1 LTLAVITSEENTM
14 RYSPFVE
21 RISGESVS
29 AWDIHYAAIEAR
41 GRGEDVIVL
50 SIGDPDFATD
60 SAICET
66 AVEALRQGDT
76 HYTHVLGRPLLRE
89 AIAAKQSELQGIPV
103 KAENVALVAG
113 AQNGLFATALCLF
126 SQGDEV
132 LVPEPMY
139 LTYEACIHAS
149 GARIATIEQPASN
162 GFRLT
167 RAALEAAIT
176 DKTRGIALATPC
188 NPTGNVYS
196 REELEAVAEVAR
208 RHDLWVISDEVYG
221 QITYDRP
228 HLSIASL
235 PGMAERT
242 VVLNSLSKSHA
253 MTGWRVGW
261 VVAPPTLIGHLDN
274 LLLCMLYGLPGFI
287 QEAALKALELDEPVV
302 SHAREVYRRRRD
314 LVVAGLRGVVEL
326 DCRVPQAGMFML
338 VDVRRTGLSSM
349 DFAWQLFR
357 QTGVSVLDAEAFGA
371 SAKGFVRISFTVA
384 DDTLKDACQRI
395 AGFVE
400 SLRAN
405 Q

>member
-1 LTLAVITSEENTM
+1 M
-14 RYSPFVE
+14 RYSPFVG
-21 RISGESVS
+21 RIGGESVS
-29 AWDIHYAAIEAR
+29 AWDIHYAAAEAQL
-41 GRGEDVIVL
+41 RGEDVIVL
-50 SIGDPDFATD
+50 SVGDPDFATH

-66 AVEALRQGDT
+66 AVDALRAGDT
-76 HYTHVLGRPLLRE
+76 HYTPVLGRPELRE
-89 AIAAKQSELQGIPV
+89 AIAARQSLLQGIAV
-103 KAENVALVAG
+103 HADNIALVAG
-113 AQNGLFATALCLF
+113 AQNGLFAACLCLF
-126 SQGDEV
+126 SHGDEV

-139 LTYEACIHAS
+139 LTYEACVQAS
-149 GARIATIEQPASN
+149 GARIRTVEQPAAN

-167 RAALEAAIT
+167 RTALQAAIT

-196 REELEAVAEVAR
+196 REELELVAEVAR
-208 RHDLWVISDEVYG
+208 EHDLWVISDEVYG
-221 QITYDRP
+221 QITYDQP

-242 VVLNSLSKSHA
+242 VVLNSLSKTHA

-261 VVAPPTLIGHLDN
+261 VVAPTALVGHLDN

-287 QEAALKALELDEPVV
+287 QEAAIKALELDDEVV
-302 SHAREVYRRRRD
+302 SDARTVYRRRRD
-314 LVVAGLRGVVEL
+314 LVVAGLGGIADL

-357 QTGVSVLDAEAFGA
+357 ATGVSVLDAQAFGA
-371 SAKGFVRISFTVA
+371 SAEGFVRISFTVA

-400 SLRAN
+400 GLRAN
-405 Q
+405 R

>member
-1 LTLAVITSEENTM
+1 M

-29 AWDIHYAAIEAR
+29 AWDIHYAAVEAR

-50 SIGDPDFATD
+50 SVGDPDFATA

-66 AVEALRQGDT
+66 AVDALRAGDT
-76 HYTHVLGRPLLRE
+76 HYTHVLGRPALRE
-89 AIAAKQSELQGIPV
+89 AIAAKQSRLQGIGV
-103 KAENVALVAG
+103 HADNVALVAG
-113 AQNGLFATALCLF
+113 AQNGLFATSLCLF
-126 SQGDEV
+126 SHGDEV

-149 GARIATIEQPASN
+149 GARIATIEQPAAN

-167 RAALEAAIT
+167 RAALEKAISA
-176 DKTRGIALATPC
+176 KTRGIALATPC

-196 REELEAVAEVAR
+196 REELELVAEVAR
-208 RHDLWVISDEVYG
+208 EHDLWVISDEVYG
-221 QITYDRP
+221 QITYDQP

-242 VVLNSLSKSHA
+242 VVLNSLSKTHA

-261 VVAPPTLIGHLDN
+261 VVAPTALVGHLDN

-287 QEAALKALELDEPVV
+287 QEAAIKALELDDEVV
-302 SHAREVYRRRRD
+302 SDARTVYRRRRD
-314 LVVAGLRGVVEL
+314 LVVAGLGDIADL

-357 QTGVSVLDAEAFGA
+357 ATGVSVLDAQAFGA
-371 SAKGFVRISFTVA
+371 SAEGFVRISFTVA

-395 AGFVE
+395 SGFVE
-400 SLRAN
+400 GLRAN
-405 Q
+405 R

>member
-1 LTLAVITSEENTM
+1 M

-29 AWDIHYAAIEAR
+29 AWDIHYAAVEAR

-50 SIGDPDFATD
+50 SVGDPDFATA

-66 AVEALRQGDT
+66 AVDALRAGDT
-76 HYTHVLGRPLLRE
+76 HYTHVLGRPALRE
-89 AIAAKQSELQGIPV
+89 AIAAKQSRLQGIAV
-103 KAENVALVAG
+103 HADNVALVAG
-113 AQNGLFATALCLF
+113 AQNGLFATSLCLF
-126 SQGDEV
+126 SHGDEV

-149 GARIATIEQPASN
+149 GARIATIEQPAAN

-167 RAALEAAIT
+167 RAALEKAISA
-176 DKTRGIALATPC
+176 KTRGIALATPC

-196 REELEAVAEVAR
+196 REELELVAEVAR
-208 RHDLWVISDEVYG
+208 EHDLWVISDEVYG
-221 QITYDRP
+221 QITYDQP

-242 VVLNSLSKSHA
+242 VVLNSLSKTHA

-261 VVAPPTLIGHLDN
+261 VVAPTTLVGHLDN

-287 QEAALKALELDEPVV
+287 QEAAIKALELDDEVV
-302 SHAREVYRRRRD
+302 SDARTVYRRRRD
-314 LVVAGLRGVVEL
+314 LVVAGLGDIADL

-357 QTGVSVLDAEAFGA
+357 ATGVSVLDAQAFGA
-371 SAKGFVRISFTVA
+371 SAEGFVRISFTVA

-400 SLRAN
+400 GLRAN
-405 Q
+405 R

>member
-1 LTLAVITSEENTM
+1 M
-14 RYSPFVE
+14 RYSPFVQ

-50 SIGDPDFATD
+50 SVGDPDFATD
-60 SAICET
+60 ERISA
-66 AVEALRQGDT
+66 AASAALEQGDT
-76 HYTHVLGRPLLRE
+76 HYTHVLGRPALRE
-89 AIAAKQSELQGIPV
+89 AIAAKQRRLLGIEV
-103 KAENVALVAG
+103 SADNVALVAG
-113 AQNGLFATALCLF
+113 AQNGLFATSLCLF
-126 SQGDEV
+126 SSGDEV

-149 GARIATIEQPASN
+149 GAQIACVQQPAAN

-167 RAALEAAIT
+167 AAALEAALT

-208 RHDLWVISDEVYG
+208 KHDLWVISDEVYG
-221 QITYDRP
+221 QLTYDRE

-242 VVLNSLSKSHA
+242 VILNSLSKTHA

-261 VVAPPTLIGHLDN
+261 VIAPPALVGHLDN

-287 QEAALKALELDEPVV
+287 QEAALKALELDEEVIG
-302 SHAREVYRRRRD
+302 SAREVYRRRRD
-314 LVVAGLRGVVEL
+314 LVVAGLKQVQLL
-326 DCRVPQAGMFML
+326 DCREPEAGMFML

-357 QTGVSVLDAEAFGA
+357 TTGVSVLDAQAFGA
-371 SAKGFVRISFTVA
+371 SAEGFVRISFTVA
-384 DDTLKDACQRI
+384 DEVLKDACQRI

-400 SLRAN
+400 ALGAQR
-405 Q
+405 

>member
-1 LTLAVITSEENTM
+1 M
-14 RYSPFVE
+14 HYSAFVQ
-21 RISGESVS
+21 RISGQAVS

-50 SIGDPDFATD
+50 SVGDPDFATD
-60 SAICET
+60 SAICES
-66 AVEALRQGDT
+66 AVEALRAGDT

-89 AIAAKQSELQGIPV
+89 AIAAKQSALLGLPLR
-103 KAENVALVAG
+103 AENVALVAG
-113 AQNGLFATALCLF
+113 AQNGLFATSLCLF
-126 SQGDEV
+126 DQGDEV

-149 GARIATIEQPASN
+149 GAQIACIEQPAAN

-167 RAALEAAIT
+167 RAALEAALT
-176 DKTRGIALATPC
+176 EKTRGIALATPC

-196 REELEAVAEVAR
+196 REELEAVAEVAK

-221 QITYDRP
+221 QITFDRP
-228 HLSIASL
+228 HLSIATL
-235 PGMAERT
+235 EGMAERT
-242 VVLNSLSKSHA
+242 VILNSLSKSHA

-302 SHAREVYRRRRD
+302 TQARELYRRRRD
-314 LVVAGLRGVVEL
+314 LVVGALSQVREL
-326 DCRVPQAGMFML
+326 DCRTPEAGMFML
-338 VDVRRTGLSSM
+338 VDVRRTGLSSL

-357 QTGVSVLDAEAFGA
+357 QTGVSVLDAQAFGA
-371 SAKGFVRISFTVA
+371 SAEGFVRLSFTVA
-384 DDTLKDACQRI
+384 DEVLKDACQRI

-400 SLRAN
+400 SLRAGR
-405 Q
+405 

>member
-1 LTLAVITSEENTM
+1 M

-29 AWDIHYAAIEAR
+29 AWDIHYAAVEAR

-50 SIGDPDFATD
+50 SVGDPDFATA

-66 AVEALRQGDT
+66 AVDALRAGDT
-76 HYTHVLGRPLLRE
+76 HYTHVLGRPALRE
-89 AIAAKQSELQGIPV
+89 AIAAKQSRLQGIAV
-103 KAENVALVAG
+103 HADNVALVAG
-113 AQNGLFATALCLF
+113 AQNGLFATSLCLF

-149 GARIATIEQPASN
+149 GARIATIEQPAAN

-167 RAALEAAIT
+167 RAALEKAISA
-176 DKTRGIALATPC
+176 KTRGIALATPC

-196 REELEAVAEVAR
+196 REELELVAEVAR
-208 RHDLWVISDEVYG
+208 EHDLWVISDEVYG
-221 QITYDRP
+221 QIIYDQP

-242 VVLNSLSKSHA
+242 VVLNSLSKTHA

-261 VVAPPTLIGHLDN
+261 VVAPTALVGHLDN

-287 QEAALKALELDEPVV
+287 QEAAIKALELDDEVV
-302 SHAREVYRRRRD
+302 SDARTVYRRRRD
-314 LVVAGLRGVVEL
+314 LVVAGLGGIADL

-357 QTGVSVLDAEAFGA
+357 ATGVSVLDAQAFGA
-371 SAKGFVRISFTVA
+371 SAEGFVRISFTVA

-400 SLRAN
+400 GLRAN
-405 Q
+405 R

>member
-1 LTLAVITSEENTM
+1 M
-14 RYSPFVE
+14 RYSPFVQ

-50 SIGDPDFATD
+50 SVGDPDFATD
-60 SAICET
+60 ARISA
-66 AVEALRQGDT
+66 AASAALEQGDT
-76 HYTHVLGRPLLRE
+76 HYTHVLGRPALRE
-89 AIAAKQSELQGIPV
+89 AIAAKQRRLLGIDV
-103 KAENVALVAG
+103 SADNVALVAG
-113 AQNGLFATALCLF
+113 AQNGLFATCLCLF
-126 SQGDEV
+126 GSGDKV

-139 LTYEACIHAS
+139 LTYEACVHAS
-149 GARIATIEQPASN
+149 GAQIACVQQPAAN

-167 RAALEAAIT
+167 AAALEAALT
-176 DKTRGIALATPC
+176 NKTRGIALATPC

-208 RHDLWVISDEVYG
+208 KHDLWVISDEVYG
-221 QITYDRP
+221 QLTYDRE

-242 VVLNSLSKSHA
+242 VILNSLSKTHA

-261 VVAPPTLIGHLDN
+261 VIAPPALVGHLDN

-287 QEAALKALELDEPVV
+287 QEAALKALELDEEVIG
-302 SHAREVYRRRRD
+302 SAREVYRRRRD
-314 LVVAGLRGVVEL
+314 LVVAGLKPVQLL
-326 DCRVPQAGMFML
+326 DCREPEAGMFML

-357 QTGVSVLDAEAFGA
+357 ATGVSVLDAQAFGA
-371 SAKGFVRISFTVA
+371 SAEGFVRISFTVA
-384 DDTLKDACQRI
+384 DDVLKDACQRI

-400 SLRAN
+400 TLDATR
-405 Q
+405 

>member
-1 LTLAVITSEENTM
+1 M
-14 RYSPFVE
+14 RYSPFVQ

-50 SIGDPDFATD
+50 SVGDPDFATD
-60 SAICET
+60 ERISA
-66 AVEALRQGDT
+66 AASAALEQGDT
-76 HYTHVLGRPLLRE
+76 HYTHVLGRPALRE
-89 AIAAKQSELQGIPV
+89 AIAAKQRRLLGIEV
-103 KAENVALVAG
+103 SADNVALVAG
-113 AQNGLFATALCLF
+113 AQNGLFATSLCLF
-126 SQGDEV
+126 SSGDEV

-149 GARIATIEQPASN
+149 GAQIACVQQPAAN

-167 RAALEAAIT
+167 AAALEAALT

-208 RHDLWVISDEVYG
+208 KHDLWVISDEVYG
-221 QITYDRP
+221 QLTYDRE

-242 VVLNSLSKSHA
+242 VILNSLSKTHA

-261 VVAPPTLIGHLDN
+261 VIAPPALVGHLDN

-287 QEAALKALELDEPVV
+287 QEAALKALELDEEVIG
-302 SHAREVYRRRRD
+302 SAREVYRRRRD
-314 LVVAGLRGVVEL
+314 LVVAGLKQVQLL
-326 DCRVPQAGMFML
+326 DCREPEAGMFML

-357 QTGVSVLDAEAFGA
+357 ATGVSVLDAQAFGA
-371 SAKGFVRISFTVA
+371 SAEGFVRISFTVA
-384 DDTLKDACQRI
+384 DEVLKDACQRI

-400 SLRAN
+400 TLDATR
-405 Q
+405 

>member
-1 LTLAVITSEENTM
+1 M

-29 AWDIHYAAIEAR
+29 AWDIHYAAVEAR

-50 SIGDPDFATD
+50 SVGDPDFATA

-66 AVEALRQGDT
+66 AVDALRAGDT
-76 HYTHVLGRPLLRE
+76 HYTHVLGRPALRE
-89 AIAAKQSELQGIPV
+89 AIAAKQSRLQGIAV
-103 KAENVALVAG
+103 HADNVALVAG
-113 AQNGLFATALCLF
+113 AQNGLFTTSLCLF

-149 GARIATIEQPASN
+149 GARIATIEQPAAN

-167 RAALEAAIT
+167 RAALEKAISA
-176 DKTRGIALATPC
+176 KTRGIALATPC

-196 REELEAVAEVAR
+196 REELELVAEVAR
-208 RHDLWVISDEVYG
+208 EHDLWVISDEVYG
-221 QITYDRP
+221 QIIYDQP

-242 VVLNSLSKSHA
+242 VVLNSLSKTHA

-261 VVAPPTLIGHLDN
+261 VVAPTALVGHLDN

-287 QEAALKALELDEPVV
+287 QEAAIKALELDDEVV
-302 SHAREVYRRRRD
+302 SDARTVYRRRRD
-314 LVVAGLRGVVEL
+314 LVVAGLGGIADL

-357 QTGVSVLDAEAFGA
+357 ATGVSVLDAQAFGA
-371 SAKGFVRISFTVA
+371 SAEGFVRISFTVA

-400 SLRAN
+400 GLRAN
-405 Q
+405 R

>member
-1 LTLAVITSEENTM
+1 M

-29 AWDIHYAAIEAR
+29 AWDIHYAAVEAR

-50 SIGDPDFATD
+50 SVGDPDFATA

-66 AVEALRQGDT
+66 AVDALRAGDT
-76 HYTHVLGRPLLRE
+76 HYTHVLGRPALRE
-89 AIAAKQSELQGIPV
+89 AIAAKQSRLQGIAV
-103 KAENVALVAG
+103 HADNVALVAG
-113 AQNGLFATALCLF
+113 AQNGLFATSLCLF
-126 SQGDEV
+126 SHGDEV

-149 GARIATIEQPASN
+149 GARIATIEQPAAN

-167 RAALEAAIT
+167 RAALEKAISA
-176 DKTRGIALATPC
+176 KTRGIALATPC

-196 REELEAVAEVAR
+196 REELELVAEVAR
-208 RHDLWVISDEVYG
+208 EHDLWVISDEVYG
-221 QITYDRP
+221 QITYDQP

-242 VVLNSLSKSHA
+242 VVLNSLSKTHA

-261 VVAPPTLIGHLDN
+261 VVAPTALVGHLDN

-287 QEAALKALELDEPVV
+287 QEAAIKALELDDEVV
-302 SHAREVYRRRRD
+302 SDARTVYRRRRD
-314 LVVAGLRGVVEL
+314 LVVAGLGGIADL

-357 QTGVSVLDAEAFGA
+357 ATGVSVLDAQAFGA
-371 SAKGFVRISFTVA
+371 SAEGFVRISFTVA

-400 SLRAN
+400 GLRAN
-405 Q
+405 R

>member
-1 LTLAVITSEENTM
+1 M
-14 RYSPFVE
+14 RYSPFVQ

-50 SIGDPDFATD
+50 SVGDPDFATD
-60 SAICET
+60 ERISA
-66 AVEALRQGDT
+66 AASAALEQGDT
-76 HYTHVLGRPLLRE
+76 HYTHVLGRPALRE
-89 AIAAKQSELQGIPV
+89 AIAAKQRRLLGIDV
-103 KAENVALVAG
+103 SADNVALVAG
-113 AQNGLFATALCLF
+113 AQNGLFATCLCLF
-126 SQGDEV
+126 GSGDEV

-139 LTYEACIHAS
+139 LTYEACVHAS
-149 GARIATIEQPASN
+149 GAQIACVQQPAAN

-167 RAALEAAIT
+167 AAALEATLT

-208 RHDLWVISDEVYG
+208 KHDLWVISDEVYG
-221 QITYDRP
+221 QLTYDRE
-228 HLSIASL
+228 HLSIASM

-242 VVLNSLSKSHA
+242 VILNSLSKTHA

-261 VVAPPTLIGHLDN
+261 VIAPPALVGHLDN

-287 QEAALKALELDEPVV
+287 QEAALKALELDEEVIG
-302 SHAREVYRRRRD
+302 SAREVYRRRRD
-314 LVVAGLRGVVEL
+314 LVVAGLKPVQLL
-326 DCRVPQAGMFML
+326 DCREPEAGMFML

-357 QTGVSVLDAEAFGA
+357 ATGVSVLDAQAFGA
-371 SAKGFVRISFTVA
+371 SAEGFVRISFTVA
-384 DDTLKDACQRI
+384 DEVLKDACQRI

-400 SLRAN
+400 TLGAQR
-405 Q
+405 

>member
-1 LTLAVITSEENTM
+1 M

-29 AWDIHYAAIEAR
+29 AWDIHYAAVEAR

-50 SIGDPDFATD
+50 SVGDPDFATA

-66 AVEALRQGDT
+66 AVDALRAGDT
-76 HYTHVLGRPLLRE
+76 HYTHVLGRPALRE
-89 AIAAKQSELQGIPV
+89 AIAAKQSRLQGIAV
-103 KAENVALVAG
+103 HADNVALVAG
-113 AQNGLFATALCLF
+113 AQNGLFATSLCLF

-149 GARIATIEQPASN
+149 GARIATIEQPAAN

-167 RAALEAAIT
+167 RAALEKAISA
-176 DKTRGIALATPC
+176 KTRGIALATPC

-196 REELEAVAEVAR
+196 REELELVAEVAR
-208 RHDLWVISDEVYG
+208 EHDLWVISDEVYG
-221 QITYDRP
+221 QITYDQP

-242 VVLNSLSKSHA
+242 VVLNSLSKTHA

-261 VVAPPTLIGHLDN
+261 VVAPTALVGHLDN

-287 QEAALKALELDEPVV
+287 QEAAIKALELDDEVV
-302 SHAREVYRRRRD
+302 SDARTVYRRRRD
-314 LVVAGLRGVVEL
+314 LVVAGLGGITDL

-357 QTGVSVLDAEAFGA
+357 ATGVSVLDAQAFGA
-371 SAKGFVRISFTVA
+371 SAEGFVRISFTVA

-400 SLRAN
+400 GLRAN
-405 Q
+405 R

>member
-1 LTLAVITSEENTM
+1 M

-29 AWDIHYAAIEAR
+29 AWDIHYAAVEAR

-50 SIGDPDFATD
+50 SVGDPDFATA

-66 AVEALRQGDT
+66 AVDALRAGDT
-76 HYTHVLGRPLLRE
+76 HYTHVLGRPALRE
-89 AIAAKQSELQGIPV
+89 AIAAKQSRLQGIAV
-103 KAENVALVAG
+103 HANNVALVAG
-113 AQNGLFATALCLF
+113 AQNGLFATSLCLF

-149 GARIATIEQPASN
+149 GARIATIEQPAAN

-167 RAALEAAIT
+167 RAALEKAIT
-176 DKTRGIALATPC
+176 AKTRGIALATPC

-196 REELEAVAEVAR
+196 REELELVAEVAR
-208 RHDLWVISDEVYG
+208 EHDLWVISDEVYG
-221 QITYDRP
+221 QITYDQP

-242 VVLNSLSKSHA
+242 VVLNSLSKTHA

-261 VVAPPTLIGHLDN
+261 VVAPTALVGHLDN

-287 QEAALKALELDEPVV
+287 QEAAVKALELDDEVV
-302 SHAREVYRRRRD
+302 SDARTVYRRRRD
-314 LVVAGLRGVVEL
+314 LVVAGLGGITDL

-357 QTGVSVLDAEAFGA
+357 ATGVSVLDAQAFGA
-371 SAKGFVRISFTVA
+371 SAEGFVRISFTVA

-400 SLRAN
+400 GLRAN
-405 Q
+405 R

>member
-1 LTLAVITSEENTM
+1 M

-29 AWDIHYAAIEAR
+29 AWDIHYAAVEAR

-50 SIGDPDFATD
+50 SVGDPDFATA

-66 AVEALRQGDT
+66 AVDALRAGDT
-76 HYTHVLGRPLLRE
+76 HYTHVLGRPALRE
-89 AIAAKQSELQGIPV
+89 AIAAKQSRLQGIAV
-103 KAENVALVAG
+103 HADNVALVAG
-113 AQNGLFATALCLF
+113 AQNGLFATSLCLF
-126 SQGDEV
+126 SHGDEV

-149 GARIATIEQPASN
+149 GARIATIEQPAAN

-167 RAALEAAIT
+167 RAALEKASTA
-176 DKTRGIALATPC
+176 KTRGIALATPC

-196 REELEAVAEVAR
+196 REELEWVAEVAR
-208 RHDLWVISDEVYG
+208 EHDLWVISDEVYG
-221 QITYDRP
+221 QITYDQP

-242 VVLNSLSKSHA
+242 VVLNSLSKTHA

-261 VVAPPTLIGHLDN
+261 VVAPTALVGHLDN

-287 QEAALKALELDEPVV
+287 QEAAIKALELDDEVV
-302 SHAREVYRRRRD
+302 SDARTVYRRRRD
-314 LVVAGLRGVVEL
+314 LVVAGLGGIADL

-357 QTGVSVLDAEAFGA
+357 ATGVSVLDAQAFGA
-371 SAKGFVRISFTVA
+371 SAEGFVRISFTVA

-400 SLRAN
+400 GLRAN
-405 Q
+405 R

>member
-1 LTLAVITSEENTM
+1 M
-14 RYSPFVE
+14 RYSPFVQ

-50 SIGDPDFATD
+50 SVGDPDFATD
-60 SAICET
+60 ARISA
-66 AVEALRQGDT
+66 AASAALEQGDT
-76 HYTHVLGRPLLRE
+76 HYTHVLGRPALRE
-89 AIAAKQSELQGIPV
+89 AIAAKQRRLLGIDV
-103 KAENVALVAG
+103 SADNVALVAG
-113 AQNGLFATALCLF
+113 AQNGLFATCLCLF
-126 SQGDEV
+126 GSGDEV

-139 LTYEACIHAS
+139 LTYEACVHAS
-149 GARIATIEQPASN
+149 GAQIACVQQPAAN

-167 RAALEAAIT
+167 AAALEAALT
-176 DKTRGIALATPC
+176 NKTRGIALATPC

-208 RHDLWVISDEVYG
+208 KHDLWVISDEVYG
-221 QITYDRP
+221 QLTYDRE
-228 HLSIASL
+228 HLSIASM

-242 VVLNSLSKSHA
+242 VILNSLSKTHA

-261 VVAPPTLIGHLDN
+261 VIAPPALVGHLDN

-287 QEAALKALELDEPVV
+287 QEAALKALELDEEVIG
-302 SHAREVYRRRRD
+302 SAREVYRRRRD
-314 LVVAGLRGVVEL
+314 LVVAGLKPVQLL
-326 DCRVPQAGMFML
+326 DCREPEAGMFML

-357 QTGVSVLDAEAFGA
+357 ATGVSVLDAQAFGA
-371 SAKGFVRISFTVA
+371 SAEGFVRISFTVA
-384 DDTLKDACQRI
+384 DEVLKDACQRI

-400 SLRAN
+400 TLGATR
-405 Q
+405 

>member
-1 LTLAVITSEENTM
+1 M
-14 RYSPFVE
+14 RYSPFVQ

-50 SIGDPDFATD
+50 SVGDPDFATD
-60 SAICET
+60 ERISA
-66 AVEALRQGDT
+66 AASAALEQGDT
-76 HYTHVLGRPLLRE
+76 HYTHVLGRPALRE
-89 AIAAKQSELQGIPV
+89 AIAAKQRRLLGIEV
-103 KAENVALVAG
+103 SADNVALVAG
-113 AQNGLFATALCLF
+113 AQNGLFATSLCLF
-126 SQGDEV
+126 SSGDEV

-149 GARIATIEQPASN
+149 GAQIACVQQPAAN

-167 RAALEAAIT
+167 AAALEAALT
-176 DKTRGIALATPC
+176 NKTRGIALATPC

-208 RHDLWVISDEVYG
+208 KHDLWVISDEVYG
-221 QITYDRP
+221 QLTYDRE

-242 VVLNSLSKSHA
+242 VILNSLSKTHA

-261 VVAPPTLIGHLDN
+261 VIAPPALVGHLDN

-287 QEAALKALELDEPVV
+287 QEAALKALELDEEVIG
-302 SHAREVYRRRRD
+302 SAREVYRRRRD
-314 LVVAGLRGVVEL
+314 LVVAGLKQVQLL
-326 DCRVPQAGMFML
+326 DCREPEAGMFML

-357 QTGVSVLDAEAFGA
+357 ATGVSVLDAQAFGA
-371 SAKGFVRISFTVA
+371 SAEGFVRISFTVA
-384 DDTLKDACQRI
+384 DEVLKDACQRI

-400 SLRAN
+400 ALGAQR
-405 Q
+405 

>member
-1 LTLAVITSEENTM
+1 M

-29 AWDIHYAAIEAR
+29 AWDIHYAAVEAR

-50 SIGDPDFATD
+50 SVGDPDFATD
-60 SAICET
+60 SAICEA
-66 AVEALRQGDT
+66 AVDALRAGDT
-76 HYTHVLGRPLLRE
+76 HYTHVLGRPALRE
-89 AIAAKQSELQGIPV
+89 AIAIKQTRLQGV
-103 KAENVALVAG
+103 AVHADNVALVAG
-113 AQNGLFATALCLF
+113 AQNGLFAASLCLF
-126 SQGDEV
+126 SHGDEV

-149 GARIATIEQPASN
+149 GARIATIEQPAAN

-196 REELEAVAEVAR
+196 REELEMVAEVAR
-208 RHDLWVISDEVYG
+208 QYDLWVISDEVYG
-221 QITYDRP
+221 QITYDHE

-242 VVLNSLSKSHA
+242 VVLNSLSKTHA

-261 VVAPPTLIGHLDN
+261 VVGPKPLIGHLDN

-287 QEAALKALELDEPVV
+287 QEAAIKALDVDDAVV
-302 SHAREVYRRRRD
+302 SDARAVYRRRRD
-314 LVVAGLRGVVEL
+314 LVVQGLSAITDL

-338 VDVRRTGLSSM
+338 VDVRRTGLTSM

-357 QTGVSVLDAEAFGA
+357 ATGVSVLDAQAFGA
-371 SAKGFVRISFTVA
+371 SAEGFVRISFTVA

-395 AGFVE
+395 AGFVQG
-400 SLRAN
+400 LRAN
-405 Q
+405 R

>member
-1 LTLAVITSEENTM
+1 M
-14 RYSPFVE
+14 RYSPFVQ

-50 SIGDPDFATD
+50 SVGDPDFATD
-60 SAICET
+60 PRISA
-66 AVEALRQGDT
+66 AASAALEQGDT
-76 HYTHVLGRPLLRE
+76 HYTHVLGRPALRE
-89 AIAAKQSELQGIPV
+89 AIAAKQRRLLGIDV
-103 KAENVALVAG
+103 GADNVALVAG
-113 AQNGLFATALCLF
+113 AQNGLFATSLCLF
-126 SQGDEV
+126 GSGDEV

-149 GARIATIEQPASN
+149 GARLVGVEQPAAN

-167 RAALEAAIT
+167 AAALEAALS

-208 RHDLWVISDEVYG
+208 KHDLWVISDEVYG
-221 QITYDRP
+221 QLTYDRQ

-242 VVLNSLSKSHA
+242 VILNSLSKTHA

-261 VVAPPTLIGHLDN
+261 VVGPQALVGHLDN
-274 LLLCMLYGLPGFI
+274 LLLCMLYGLPGFV
-287 QEAALKALELDEPVV
+287 QEAALKALELDEEVV
-302 SHAREVYRRRRD
+302 NSAREVYRRRRD
-314 LVVAGLRGVVEL
+314 LVVAGLGQVHLL
-326 DCRVPQAGMFML
+326 DCREPEAGMFML

-357 QTGVSVLDAEAFGA
+357 ATGVSVLDAQAFGA
-371 SAKGFVRISFTVA
+371 SAEGFVRISFTVA
-384 DDTLKDACQRI
+384 DEVLKDACQRI

-400 SLRAN
+400 ALGAQR
-405 Q
+405 

>member
-1 LTLAVITSEENTM
+1 M

-29 AWDIHYAAIEAR
+29 AWDIHYAAVEAR

-50 SIGDPDFATD
+50 SVGDPDFATA

-66 AVEALRQGDT
+66 AVDALRAGDT
-76 HYTHVLGRPLLRE
+76 HYTHVLGRPALRE
-89 AIAAKQSELQGIPV
+89 AIAAKQSRLQGIAV
-103 KAENVALVAG
+103 HADNVALVAG
-113 AQNGLFATALCLF
+113 AQNGLFATSLCLF
-126 SQGDEV
+126 SHGDEV

-149 GARIATIEQPASN
+149 GARIATIEQPAAN

-167 RAALEAAIT
+167 RAALEKAIT
-176 DKTRGIALATPC
+176 AKTRGIALATPC

-196 REELEAVAEVAR
+196 REELEWVAEVAR
-208 RHDLWVISDEVYG
+208 EHDLWVISDEVYG
-221 QITYDRP
+221 QITYDQP

-242 VVLNSLSKSHA
+242 VVLNSLSKTHA

-261 VVAPPTLIGHLDN
+261 VVAPTALVGHLDN

-287 QEAALKALELDEPVV
+287 QEAALKALELDDEVV
-302 SHAREVYRRRRD
+302 SDARTVYRRRRD
-314 LVVAGLRGVVEL
+314 LVVAGLGGIADL

-357 QTGVSVLDAEAFGA
+357 ATGVSVLDAQAFGA
-371 SAKGFVRISFTVA
+371 SAEGFVRISFTVA

-400 SLRAN
+400 GLRAN
-405 Q
+405 R

>member
-1 LTLAVITSEENTM
+1 M
-14 RYSPFVE
+14 RYSPFVQ

-50 SIGDPDFATD
+50 SVGDPDFATD
-60 SAICET
+60 ARISA
-66 AVEALRQGDT
+66 AASAALEQGDT
-76 HYTHVLGRPLLRE
+76 HYTHVLGRPALRE
-89 AIAAKQSELQGIPV
+89 AIAAKQRRLLGIEV
-103 KAENVALVAG
+103 SADNVALVAG
-113 AQNGLFATALCLF
+113 AQNGLFATSLCLF
-126 SQGDEV
+126 SSGDEV

-149 GARIATIEQPASN
+149 GAKIACVQQPAAN

-167 RAALEAAIT
+167 AAALEAALT

-208 RHDLWVISDEVYG
+208 KHDLWVISDEVYG
-221 QITYDRP
+221 QLTYDRE
-228 HLSIASL
+228 HLSIASM

-242 VVLNSLSKSHA
+242 VILNSLSKTHA

-261 VVAPPTLIGHLDN
+261 VIAPPALVGHLDN

-287 QEAALKALELDEPVV
+287 QEAALKALELDEEVIG
-302 SHAREVYRRRRD
+302 SAREVYRRRRD
-314 LVVAGLRGVVEL
+314 LVVAGLKPVQLL
-326 DCRVPQAGMFML
+326 DCREPEAGMFML

-357 QTGVSVLDAEAFGA
+357 ATGVSVLDAQAFGA
-371 SAKGFVRISFTVA
+371 SAEGFVRISFTVA
-384 DDTLKDACQRI
+384 DDVLKDACQRI

-400 SLRAN
+400 TLGTTR
-405 Q
+405 

>member
-1 LTLAVITSEENTM
+1 M
-14 RYSPFVE
+14 RYSPFVQ

-50 SIGDPDFATD
+50 SVGDPDFATD
-60 SAICET
+60 ARISA
-66 AVEALRQGDT
+66 AASAALEQGDT
-76 HYTHVLGRPLLRE
+76 HYTHVLGRPALRE
-89 AIAAKQSELQGIPV
+89 AIAAKQRRLLGIDV
-103 KAENVALVAG
+103 SADNVALVAG
-113 AQNGLFATALCLF
+113 AQNGLFATCLCLF
-126 SQGDEV
+126 GSGDEV

-139 LTYEACIHAS
+139 LTYEACVHAS
-149 GARIATIEQPASN
+149 GAQIACVQQPAAN

-167 RAALEAAIT
+167 AAALEAALT

-208 RHDLWVISDEVYG
+208 KHDLWVISDEVYG
-221 QITYDRP
+221 QLTYDRE
-228 HLSIASL
+228 HLSIASM

-242 VVLNSLSKSHA
+242 VILNSLSKTHA

-261 VVAPPTLIGHLDN
+261 VIAPPALVGHLDN

-287 QEAALKALELDEPVV
+287 QEAALKALELDEEVIG
-302 SHAREVYRRRRD
+302 SAREVYRRRRD
-314 LVVAGLRGVVEL
+314 LVVAGLKPVQLL
-326 DCRVPQAGMFML
+326 DCREPEAGMFML

-357 QTGVSVLDAEAFGA
+357 ATGVSVLDAQTFGA
-371 SAKGFVRISFTVA
+371 SAEGFVRISFTVA
-384 DDTLKDACQRI
+384 DEVLKDACQRI

-400 SLRAN
+400 TLGAQR
-405 Q
+405 

>member
-1 LTLAVITSEENTM
+1 M
-14 RYSPFVE
+14 RYSSFVE
-21 RISGESVS
+21 RISGDSVS
-29 AWDIHYAAIEAR
+29 AWDIHYAAVDAR

-50 SIGDPDFATD
+50 SVGDPDFATD
-60 SAICET
+60 KAICDA
-66 AVEALRQGDT
+66 AVHALRAGDT

-89 AIAAKQSELQGIPV
+89 AIAAKQTALLGLPIG
-103 KAENVALVAG
+103 AEQVALVAG

-126 SQGDEV
+126 QQGDEV

-149 GARIATIEQPASN
+149 GARIATIEQPAAN

-167 RAALEAAIT
+167 AAALEAAIT

-196 REELEAVAEVAR
+196 REELEAVADVAR

-221 QITYDRP
+221 QITYDRT
-228 HLSIASL
+228 HLSIATL

-242 VVLNSLSKSHA
+242 VILNSLSKSHA

-261 VVAPPTLIGHLDN
+261 VVAPSTLVGHLDN

-287 QEAALKALELDEPVV
+287 QEAALKALELDDEIVGQ
-302 SHAREVYRRRRD
+302 ARELYRRRRD
-314 LVVAGLRGVVEL
+314 LVVAGLGQVAEL
-326 DCRVPQAGMFML
+326 DCRTPEAGMFML

-357 QTGVSVLDAEAFGA
+357 QTGVSVLDAQAFGA
-371 SAKGFVRISFTVA
+371 SAEGFVRISFTVA
-384 DDTLKDACQRI
+384 DDELKEACKRI

-400 SLRAN
+400 SLSSPR
-405 Q
+405 

>member
-1 LTLAVITSEENTM
+1 M
-14 RYSPFVE
+14 RYSPFVQ

-50 SIGDPDFATD
+50 SVGDPDFATD
-60 SAICET
+60 ARISA
-66 AVEALRQGDT
+66 AASAALEQGDT
-76 HYTHVLGRPLLRE
+76 HYTHVLGRPALRE
-89 AIAAKQSELQGIPV
+89 AIAAKQRRLLGIDV
-103 KAENVALVAG
+103 SADNVALVAG
-113 AQNGLFATALCLF
+113 AQNGLFATCLCLF
-126 SQGDEV
+126 GSGDEV

-139 LTYEACIHAS
+139 LTYEACVHAS
-149 GARIATIEQPASN
+149 GAQIACVQQPAAN

-167 RAALEAAIT
+167 AAALEAALT
-176 DKTRGIALATPC
+176 NKTRGIALATPC

-208 RHDLWVISDEVYG
+208 KHDLWVISDEVYG
-221 QITYDRP
+221 QLTYDRE
-228 HLSIASL
+228 HLSIASM

-242 VVLNSLSKSHA
+242 VILNSLSKTHA

-261 VVAPPTLIGHLDN
+261 VIAPPALVGHLDN

-287 QEAALKALELDEPVV
+287 QEAALKALELDEEVIG
-302 SHAREVYRRRRD
+302 SAREVYRRRRD
-314 LVVAGLRGVVEL
+314 LVVAGLKPVQLL
-326 DCRVPQAGMFML
+326 DCREPEAGMFML

-357 QTGVSVLDAEAFGA
+357 ATGVSVLDAQAFGA
-371 SAKGFVRISFTVA
+371 SAEGFVRISLTVA
-384 DDTLKDACQRI
+384 DEVLKDACQRI

-400 SLRAN
+400 TLGAQR
-405 Q
+405 

>member
-1 LTLAVITSEENTM
+1 M

-29 AWDIHYAAIEAR
+29 AWDIHYAAVEAR

-50 SIGDPDFATD
+50 SVGDPDFATA

-66 AVEALRQGDT
+66 AVDALRAGDT
-76 HYTHVLGRPLLRE
+76 HYTHVLGRPALRE
-89 AIAAKQSELQGIPV
+89 AIAAKQSRLQGIAV
-103 KAENVALVAG
+103 HADNVALVAG
-113 AQNGLFATALCLF
+113 AQNGLFATSLCLF
-126 SQGDEV
+126 SHGDEV

-149 GARIATIEQPASN
+149 GARIATIEQPAAN

-167 RAALEAAIT
+167 RAALEKAIT
-176 DKTRGIALATPC
+176 AKTRGIALATPC

-196 REELEAVAEVAR
+196 REELEWVAEVAR
-208 RHDLWVISDEVYG
+208 EHDLWVISDEVYG
-221 QITYDRP
+221 QITYDQP

-242 VVLNSLSKSHA
+242 VVLNSLSKTHA

-261 VVAPPTLIGHLDN
+261 VVAPTALVGHLDN

-287 QEAALKALELDEPVV
+287 QEAAIKALELDDEVV
-302 SHAREVYRRRRD
+302 SDARTVYRRRRD
-314 LVVAGLRGVVEL
+314 LVVAGLGGIADL

-357 QTGVSVLDAEAFGA
+357 ATGVSVLDAQAFGA
-371 SAKGFVRISFTVA
+371 SAEGFVRISFTVA
-384 DDTLKDACQRI
+384 DDTLKGACQRI

-400 SLRAN
+400 GLRAN
-405 Q
+405 R

>member
-1 LTLAVITSEENTM
+1 M

-29 AWDIHYAAIEAR
+29 AWDIHYAAVEAR

-50 SIGDPDFATD
+50 SVGDPDFATA

-66 AVEALRQGDT
+66 AVDALRAGDT
-76 HYTHVLGRPLLRE
+76 HYTHVLGRPALRE
-89 AIAAKQSELQGIPV
+89 AIAAKQSRLQGIAV
-103 KAENVALVAG
+103 HADNVALVAG
-113 AQNGLFATALCLF
+113 AQNGLFATSLCLF

-149 GARIATIEQPASN
+149 GARIATIEQPAAN

-167 RAALEAAIT
+167 RAALEKAISA
-176 DKTRGIALATPC
+176 KTRGIALATPC

-196 REELEAVAEVAR
+196 REELELVAEVAR
-208 RHDLWVISDEVYG
+208 EHDLWVISDEVYG
-221 QITYDRP
+221 QITYDQP

-242 VVLNSLSKSHA
+242 VVLNSLSKTHA

-261 VVAPPTLIGHLDN
+261 VVAPTALVGHLDN

-287 QEAALKALELDEPVV
+287 QEAAVKALELDDEVV
-302 SHAREVYRRRRD
+302 SDARTVYRRRRD
-314 LVVAGLRGVVEL
+314 LVVAGLGGITDL

-357 QTGVSVLDAEAFGA
+357 ATGVSVLDAQAFGA
-371 SAKGFVRISFTVA
+371 SAEGFVRISFTVA

-400 SLRAN
+400 GLRAN
-405 Q
+405 R

>member
-1 LTLAVITSEENTM
+1 M

-29 AWDIHYAAIEAR
+29 AWDIHYAAVEAR

-50 SIGDPDFATD
+50 SVGDPDFATA

-66 AVEALRQGDT
+66 AVDALRAGDT
-76 HYTHVLGRPLLRE
+76 HYTHVLGRPALRE
-89 AIAAKQSELQGIPV
+89 AIAAKQSRLQGIAV
-103 KAENVALVAG
+103 HADNVALVAG
-113 AQNGLFATALCLF
+113 AQNGLFATSLCLF
-126 SQGDEV
+126 SHGDEV

-149 GARIATIEQPASN
+149 GARIATIEQPAAN

-167 RAALEAAIT
+167 RAALEKAIT
-176 DKTRGIALATPC
+176 AKTRGIALATPC

-196 REELEAVAEVAR
+196 REELEWVAEVAR
-208 RHDLWVISDEVYG
+208 EHDLWVISDEVYG
-221 QITYDRP
+221 QITYDQP

-242 VVLNSLSKSHA
+242 VVLNSLSKTHA

-261 VVAPPTLIGHLDN
+261 VVAPTALVGHLDN

-287 QEAALKALELDEPVV
+287 QEAAIKALELDDEVV
-302 SHAREVYRRRRD
+302 SDARTVYRRRRD
-314 LVVAGLRGVVEL
+314 LVVAGLGGIADL

-357 QTGVSVLDAEAFGA
+357 ATGVSVLDAQAFGA
-371 SAKGFVRISFTVA
+371 SAEGFVRISFTVA

-400 SLRAN
+400 GLRAN
-405 Q
+405 R

>member
-1 LTLAVITSEENTM
+1 M
-14 RYSPFVE
+14 RYSPFVQ

-50 SIGDPDFATD
+50 SVGDPDFATD
-60 SAICET
+60 ERISA
-66 AVEALRQGDT
+66 AASAALEQGDT
-76 HYTHVLGRPLLRE
+76 HYTHVLGRPALRE
-89 AIAAKQSELQGIPV
+89 AIAAKQRRLLGIEV
-103 KAENVALVAG
+103 SAENVALVAG
-113 AQNGLFATALCLF
+113 AQNGLFATSLCLF
-126 SQGDEV
+126 SSGDEV

-149 GARIATIEQPASN
+149 GAQIACVQQPAAN

-167 RAALEAAIT
+167 AAALEAALT

-208 RHDLWVISDEVYG
+208 KHDLWVISDEVYG
-221 QITYDRP
+221 QLTYDRE

-242 VVLNSLSKSHA
+242 VILNSLSKTHA

-261 VVAPPTLIGHLDN
+261 VIAPPALVGHLDN

-287 QEAALKALELDEPVV
+287 QEAALKALELDEEVIG
-302 SHAREVYRRRRD
+302 SAREVYRRRRD
-314 LVVAGLRGVVEL
+314 LVVAGLKQVQLL
-326 DCRVPQAGMFML
+326 DCREPEAGMFML

-357 QTGVSVLDAEAFGA
+357 ATGVSVLDAQAFGA
-371 SAKGFVRISFTVA
+371 SAEGFVRISFTVA
-384 DDTLKDACQRI
+384 DEVLKDACQRI

-400 SLRAN
+400 TLGAQR
-405 Q
+405 